1 MKLKA
6 IVFLL
11 GALLLSACGYE
22 LPKAGNTADTST
34 NSAVLTNQNTN
45 NQSNSLVNAEQ
56 VNKNAGATNSKTA
69 NGNTGETKLVLIG
82 SGESTTY
89 PCNGREV
96 EIEETATAI
105 SYTFTGECKKI
116 TVNGVSV
123 TVNVDRVGEIVVTGV
138 SNKVIYGEGIGG
150 KKPKITK
157 SGTSTFAETKAEA
170 EKRKSETN

>member
-1 MKLKA
+1 MKMKT
-6 IVFLL
+6 IILL
-11 GALLLSACGYE
+11 ISGLIPTACGYE
-22 LPKAGNTADTST
+22 LPKTTNATNSSTNTA
-34 NSAVLTNQNTN
+34 VLSNQNTN
-45 NQSNSLVNAEQ
+45 DQSSIIVNAEQ
-56 VNKNAGATNSKTA
+56 VNKNAETANSKTA
-69 NGNTGETKLVLIG
+69 NGNTVETKLVLIG

-170 EKRKSETN
+170 EKRKSEPN